1 MPAPYGLCIEGINN
15 VNINRDTWHRLVPKN
30 ATFGLPCPACA
41 NGKLKLNATGVDI
54 AEPMYSINY
63 RDDESWEPDNVLER
77 WSARLVCDEAPCG
90 EIVHLI
96 GDIETVEVDID
107 DGDGQIYW
115 GAREDVLR
123 IQAAF
128 PAPPLF
134 RVSKNV
140 PSRVRRELDLAFRL
154 YWADTSACVARLRTA
169 VEALLDHQKVPTE
182 RLIKNGT
189 NKSKMRR
196 MDLYERIKAFTAG
209 AAHEGQLDGLRNIGN
224 LGTHGGDDVDD
235 EDLFDALEVL
245 QFALTGI
252 YDTKSINAKAAKLK
266 SKKPRD

>member
-1 MPAPYGLCIEGINN
+1 M
-15 VNINRDTWHRLVPKN
+15 NINRDTWHRLVPKN

-41 NGKLKLNATGVDI
+41 TGKLRLAPNGLDLV
-54 AEPMYSINY
+54 EPQHSVNY
-63 RDDESWEPDNVLER
+63 RDNESWEPDNVSER
-77 WSARLVCDEAPCG
+77 WQARLICDETPCG

-96 GDIETVEVDID
+96 GDIETVEVDVD
-107 DGDGQIYW
+107 DEDGQVYW

-123 IQAAF
+123 IRAAY

-134 RVSKNV
+134 RISKNL

-169 VEALLDHQKVPTE
+169 VEAMLDHQKVPTE
-182 RLIKNGT
+182 RMT
-189 NKSKMRR
+189 NAGKMHR
-196 MDLYERIKAFTAG
+196 MNLSERIKAFTAG

-224 LGTHGGDDVDD
+224 LGTHGSEDVDD
-235 EDLFDALEVL
+235 DDLFDALEVL

-252 YDTKSINAKAAKLK
+252 YDTKQINAKAAKLK
-266 SKKPRD
+266 AKKPGT